1 MSKCPSKNPD
11 PPVQNNFYT
20 SENSEGENGEI
31 NFPIIFIEV
40 REKKSNTT
48 FSEELFEEES
58 RTNEND
64 SAVSNAALTIALTE
78 VVPTIDSR
86 KKTI

>member
-1 MSKCPSKNPD
+1 MVKSTFQLYLLKFVK
-11 PPVQNNFYT
+11 
-20 SENSEGENGEI
+20 
-31 NFPIIFIEV
+31 
-40 REKKSNTT
+40 KKSNTT

-64 SAVSNAALTIALTE
+64 SAVSDAALTIALTE
-78 VVPTIDSR
+78 VAPTIDSR